1 MEFSRQER
9 RRVFIKEIS
18 TLNEGNYITEKE
30 CERLLQAHNE
40 FYVDSLAYEKQKQEQ
55 QHQQSVVTKDEEQN
69 TPAEPA
75 EPVKPV
81 KAKKKLTVEEVRE
94 RNITWSLNL
103 GVILLLIGG
112 LFVATSN
119 WETMSNWMKSG
130 SIILVSGLFYG
141 LAFITKRILKI
152 DKTAFAFI
160 VLGSLFLPIFILS
173 IGWFELLGPF
183 LSVYGQG
190 RYILGMSGSF
200 LLIPVYGFLARG
212 LSSRLFVW
220 FSYITLSICV
230 GFLLAS
236 FSLPVD
242 GFYMGIMLYNGLL
255 LVNYHWLKKREVL
268 KLFFN
273 ELVYFAQINLVFST
287 LLMLFFYENNTFYS
301 FNLLLTAILYLS
313 MIYVSR
319 QKEYHFIFST
329 MIVYGAYQL
338 IEYSFLETFSALFY
352 AVLGIIFLVLPRFL
366 DEQFPLKKVFHLTS
380 AAVSGFAFLYISY
393 EGILLSMNEPSYL
406 LMLAY
411 LIIAGNFIYLSN
423 VNKVRLFIYLS
434 PVFLAASLYEVALKI
449 DQWIQFDTF
458 LLPAFFIGFILLV
471 CFGYILKFPLLQV
484 IRNSS
489 KDVGISIMLVTII
502 ANSTFDHPWELGIQF
517 LFLAI
522 SSFIVM
528 VSDSHTLYKKIA
540 PLILPASL
548 GFAFTFFGEEL
559 RRASILYYTELGI
572 SMNFVLGSLVL
583 ILSYFAWKSIGRNTL
598 ALYSFYIAQGFY
610 TVGILSALTLPIN
623 ETWVRPI
630 VLLAGIGIYYALYK
644 VTNYKGMSYVIGMT
658 FLVWYFTLVRASH
671 LTLEFT
677 SFTESIQLTLGGVF
691 LLVITVLTRKNEI
704 ILSNGLAWVAH
715 CYIPFALLSTY
726 IHYNERSL
734 WSFLVAVG
742 IYAVSTYMAHTE
754 WKIKPL
760 LYGTFTTLF
769 MTVFV
774 ILETFQYEDKV
785 PYAFLF
791 TSLLIVIFWESTNK
805 FYKRRTSYYL
815 VPFSILGVGSF
826 LIVDPYGWLTFIFTV
841 IYSVGLLIFLHKVKW
856 DLFASLPLLLILIG
870 TGRFLEMSDMEAS
883 FKILL
888 AAGIGICLLLSG
900 QFIYKSIYK
909 IEDGRLKQFD
919 SYTIVAFIFFGFL
932 YTLHH
937 DLIWLKALP
946 GILISIG
953 LWIQRPRVPTS
964 WFRFVIFLSG
974 AYLLQPYYALVN
986 AIILPPLWKQEIY
999 VLPLIILVVFLRR
1012 CMEGRYK
1019 KITSQIQWAVLLIVS
1034 VLLIKDGLESSTIY
1048 DALILGSLSLL
1059 SMLTGMFKRIKSYF
1073 FIGAGVL
1080 LLNVILQTRPF
1091 WGNLPWW
1098 GYLLITGSL
1107 LIFVASYN
1115 EWHKQKTSKGKS
1127 TILTVFKEKIIKK
1140 IARWD

>member
-1 MEFSRQER
+1 MEFSREER
-9 RRVFIKEIS
+9 RRIFIKEIS
-18 TLNEGNYITEKE
+18 LLKKEEYITEKE
-30 CERLLQAHNE
+30 FECLLNAHND
-40 FYVDSLAYEKQKQEQ
+40 YYAAVIASEQ
-55 QHQQSVVTKDEEQN
+55 QHHETIVTKDEK
-69 TPAEPA
+69 TPPPVEPA
-75 EPVKPV
+75 KTTKV
-81 KAKKKLTVEEVRE
+81 KKKLTLEEIRE

-119 WETMSNWMKSG
+119 WETMSDWMKSG

-173 IGWFELLGPF
+173 IGWFGLFGPY

-190 RYILGMSGSF
+190 RYILGLIGSL
-200 LLIPVYGFLARG
+200 LLIPIYGLLARG

-220 FSYITLSICV
+220 FSYITLSICI

-255 LVNYHWLKKREVL
+255 LVIYHWLKKREVL

-273 ELVYFAQINLVFST
+273 ELVYFSQINLVFST
-287 LLMLFFYENNTFYS
+287 LLMLFFYESNTFYS

-338 IEYSFLETFSALFY
+338 IENSFLETFSALFY
-352 AVLGIIFLVLPRFL
+352 ALLGIIFLVVPRFL
-366 DEQFPLKKVFHLTS
+366 DEQFPLKKAFHLTS

-393 EGILLSMNEPSYL
+393 EGILLKMNEPSYL

-423 VNKVRLFIYLS
+423 VTKVRLFTYLI
-434 PVFLAASLYEVALKI
+434 PVFLAASLYEVALKM

-458 LLPAFFIGFILLV
+458 LLPAFFIGFILLI
-471 CFGYILKFPLLQV
+471 CFGYIINLRLLQV

-489 KDVGISIMLVTII
+489 KDVGIGIMLFAII
-502 ANSTFDHPWELGIQF
+502 ANSTFDHSWELGIQF

-528 VSDSHTLYKKIA
+528 VSDNHIIYKKTA
-540 PLILPASL
+540 PWVLPFSL
-548 GFAFTFFGEEL
+548 GFAFIAFGEEL
-559 RRASILYYTELGI
+559 RRASIFYYTEFGI
-572 SMNFVLGSLVL
+572 SMDFVLGSLVL
-583 ILSYFAWKSIGRNTL
+583 ILSYFTWKSIGRNSL
-598 ALYSFYIAQGFY
+598 ALNSFFFAQGFY
-610 TVGILSALTLPIN
+610 TLGILTALTLPIN
-623 ETWVRPI
+623 ETLVRPI
-630 VLLAGIGIYYALYK
+630 VLLAGIGVYFALYK
-644 VTNYKGMSYVIGMT
+644 VTTFKWVSFLIGMT
-658 FLVWYFTLVRASH
+658 ILVWYFTLVCASH
-671 LTLEFT
+671 LTLDYT
-677 SFTESIQLTLGGVF
+677 SFMESIQLTLGGVF
-691 LLVITVLTRKNEI
+691 LLMITVLIRKSDN
-704 ILSNGLAWVAH
+704 ILSNGLVWVAH
-715 CYIPFALLSTY
+715 CYFPFALLSTY
-726 IHYNERSL
+726 IYYNERSL
-734 WSFLVAVG
+734 WSFIVAVG
-742 IYAVSTYMAHTE
+742 IYAVSTYMIHTE
-754 WKIKPL
+754 WKIKTL

-774 ILETFQYEDKV
+774 FLETFQYEDKV

-791 TSLLIVIFWESTNK
+791 TSLLIVFFWGSTNK
-805 FYKRRTSYYL
+805 FYKKRTSYYL
-815 VPFSILGVGSF
+815 VPFSIFGIGSF
-826 LIVDPYGWLTFIFTV
+826 LMVNPYGWLTFILTV
-841 IYSVGLLIFLHKVKW
+841 TFSVGLLIFLHKVKW
-856 DLFASLPLLLILIG
+856 DLVASLPLLLILIG
-870 TGRFLEMSDMEAS
+870 TAQFLEMSDLESS

-888 AAGIGICLLLSG
+888 AAGIAIGLLLSG

-909 IEDGRLKQFD
+909 MEYGRLKQFD
-919 SYTIVAFIFFGFL
+919 SYTIVAFIFFGYL
-932 YTLHH
+932 YTLQH
-937 DLIWLKALP
+937 DLIGMKALP

-953 LWIQRPRVPTS
+953 FWIQRNRVPSS
-964 WFRFVIFLSG
+964 WFKFVVFLSG

-986 AIILPPLWKQEIY
+986 AISLPPLWKQEIY
-999 VLPLIILVVFLRR
+999 DLPWIILVVFLRR
-1012 CMEGRYK
+1012 CMEGKYK
-1019 KITSQIQWAVLLIVS
+1019 SITSQIQWAVLLIVS

-1115 EWHKQKTSKGKS
+1115 EWHKQKTSKGKL
-1127 TILTVFKEKIIKK
+1127 TILTLFKEKVIKK